1 MRKIKGYGEI
11 YLPLGDDW
19 YNEAM
24 YDISDFDIELIG
36 WDDGDGGRYNRYPVF
51 RLTRK
56 KDEDEEVE
64 PWEDDAI
71 SETAAED

>member
-11 YLPLGDDW
+11 RVPLDDR
-19 YNEAM
+19 YNELC
-24 YDISDFDIELIG
+24 YNLEDFDIEIIG
-36 WDDGDGGRYNRYPVF
+36 WDDGDGGGYNRYPVF
-51 RLTRK
+51 RLTSK

-71 SETAAED
+71 NETAVED

>member
-11 YLPLGDDW
+11 RVPLDDR
-19 YNEAM
+19 YNELC
-24 YDISDFDIELIG
+24 YNLEDFDIEIIG
-36 WDDGDGGRYNRYPVF
+36 WDDGDGDRYPVF
-51 RLTRK
+51 RLTSK

-71 SETAAED
+71 NETAVED